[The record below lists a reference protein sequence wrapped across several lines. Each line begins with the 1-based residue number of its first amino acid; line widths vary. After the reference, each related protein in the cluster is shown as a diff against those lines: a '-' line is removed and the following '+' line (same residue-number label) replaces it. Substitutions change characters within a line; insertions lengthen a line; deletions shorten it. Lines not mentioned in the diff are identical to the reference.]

1 VPRPRSCYEPLLW
14 LILALIAPSIGRS
27 QGLPE
32 LAPINP
38 VSSSRSGLYF
48 QPYRNPAPGRW
59 TTAIALDYGSLIE
72 SNRLIIANYL
82 LDAEVM
88 RFSVELAR
96 DLTPRTFI
104 ALWTSVGGA
113 YPGFMDGF
121 LKGYH
126 GLLGIRVPERERRPR
141 DQFIYTITLPNGT
154 GVRRDPSNLF
164 LEDLRLGWGIRY
176 NRKLQSVISLTLPT
190 STGPEG
196 YSKGVV
202 SVGVL
207 NTFRAPLHPRVIYE
221 GSFSLGLTPT
231 HGSLASIQRESFA
244 AASSGLRARV
254 WGRQSLFANVFY
266 HSPYYHDT
274 TLPSLDRRELSLDF
288 GWILRT
294 HRGAEWRVGMTEDL
308 EPGGPAVDLVFR
320 FGGSF

>member
-1 VPRPRSCYEPLLW
+1 L
-14 LILALIAPSIGRS
+14 LILALLLPSTGQS

-38 VSSSRSGLYF
+38 VASARSGLYF
-48 QPYRNPAPGRW
+48 QPFRTPAPRRW
-59 TTAIALDYGSLIE
+59 TTAIALDYASIIE
-72 SNRLIIANYL
+72 YNRLPRADYV

-88 RFSVELAR
+88 RLSVELAR

-104 ALWTSVGGA
+104 ALRTSLGGA

-121 LKGYH
+121 LHWYH
-126 GLLGIRVPERERRPR
+126 SLLGIRVRERERRPR
-141 DQFIYTITLPNGT
+141 DQFLYTITLPDGT
-154 GVRRDPSNLF
+154 GVRRGRSDLF
-164 LEDLRLGWGIRY
+164 LHDLRLGWGIRY
-176 NRKLQSVISLTLPT
+176 TSGLQSVISLTLPT

-196 YSKGVV
+196 YRKGTI

-207 NTFRAPLHPRVIYE
+207 NTFRAPLHPRVMYE
-221 GSFSLGLTPT
+221 GSFSVGFTPA
-231 HGSLASIQRESFA
+231 HGSLSRVQRETFA

-254 WGRQSLFANVFY
+254 WGRQSLYANVFY

-274 TLPSLDRRELSLDF
+274 MLPALDRRELSLDF

-294 HRGAEWRVGMTEDL
+294 HRGAEWRIGMTEDL

-320 FGGSF
+320 LGRSF